1 METRAP
7 NAEPAAM
14 IADHA
19 RAARTRLPTDGP
31 GGYASWLVASL
42 QDPAAYGATESVEL
56 RETAISWVFLV
67 SDRAYKLK
75 KPVKLPE
82 VDYSTPELRR
92 AMCDEELRLN
102 RRLAPE
108 IYRDVRAV
116 VRDGGRARLSDR
128 GDPRA
133 IDHVVEM
140 SRYDETATLA
150 CAVERGEAVPLEV
163 VGTRLAAFHADAAR
177 CHPTDPL
184 AAWHATLAAN
194 FATLRR
200 LLPARSPIVAA
211 QERAAHALLATHGDE
226 LERRAADGRVRQGHG
241 DLRAE
246 HVLLTRPMAVVDCI
260 EFDPARRQIDVGA
273 DFACL
278 VVDLGVR
285 SCTAAGETLLAAY
298 RRAGGDPGG
307 DRLFAFWCA
316 HQAQVAATVALRH
329 AGHAALGDVDELL
342 RAAEQFNARAA
353 GTDPA
358 A

>member
-1 METRAP
+1 
-7 NAEPAAM
+7 M
-14 IADHA
+14 IADDV
-19 RAARTRLPTDGP
+19 RAARTRLPTDGA

-42 QDPAAYGATESVEL
+42 QDPATYGATESVEL

-67 SDRAYKLK
+67 DDRAYKLK
-75 KPVKLPE
+75 KPVSLPE
-82 VDYSTPELRR
+82 VDYSTPEVRR
-92 AMCDEELRLN
+92 AMCHEELRLN

-108 IYRDVRAV
+108 IYLDVRAV
-116 VRDGGRARLSDR
+116 VRDGGRARLRDS

-140 SRYDETATLA
+140 SRYDETDTLA
-150 CAVERGEAVPLEV
+150 SAAERGEAVPLEV

-177 CHPTDPL
+177 CHPADPL

-200 LLPARSPIVAA
+200 LLPARSAIVTDQEHTA
-211 QERAAHALLATHGDE
+211 QALLAVHGDE
-226 LERRAADGRVRQGHG
+226 LERRAADGRVREGHG

-246 HVLLTRPMAVVDCI
+246 HVLLTRPVAVVDCI
-260 EFDPARRQIDVGA
+260 EFDEARHQIDVGV

-285 SCTAAGETLLAAY
+285 SGPAAGETLLAAY
-298 RRAGGDPGG
+298 RRAGGDPGD

-316 HQAQVAATVALRH
+316 YQTQVAATVALRH
-329 AGHAALGDVDELL
+329 AGHTALGQVDALL
-342 RAAEQFNARAA
+342 RAAGQFNAHAA
-353 GTDPA
+353 DTDA
-358 A
+358 AA